1 MQSNA
6 GSWLVARNH
15 EIYLEDFD
23 NIILENL
30 LSDNSIPNDAILV
43 LISNNASMSLLK
55 LHLLASLA
63 FQYQIIASVD
73 LLTLI
78 ASSGFVL
85 F

>member
-6 GSWLVARNH
+6 GSWLVARSQL
-15 EIYLEDFD
+15 IYRDDLD

-30 LSDNSIPNDAILV
+30 LSDNSIPNDASLV

-63 FQYQIIASVD
+63 FQYRIVASVD

-78 ASSGFVL
+78 VFSEFVL